1 MQNHPTKPLKSD
13 LLTQGNLL
21 TQGDLLIKS
30 QLPILGICA
39 AGSNAGKTTLVTL
52 LIPEL
57 KSRNISVS
65 VIKHAHHK
73 FDIDHPGKDS
83 YKIREAGAVQT
94 LIASSKR
101 WALMT
106 ELVDADNEANLAGLI
121 QQINP
126 EYADL
131 ILVEGFKSAAIRKIE
146 VVRPSLNTPLLA
158 SLDTN
163 IIALASDAPLNQHL
177 NIPVL
182 DLNNISQIADFIMQE
197 MITK

>member
-1 MQNHPTKPLKSD
+1 MHKTIPV
-13 LLTQGNLL
+13 
-21 TQGDLLIKS
+21 
-30 QLPILGICA
+30 LGICA
-39 AGSNAGKTTLVTL
+39 ANSNAGKTTLISK

-57 KSRNISVS
+57 NSRNIRVS
-65 VIKHAHHK
+65 VIKHAHHQ

-106 ELVDADNEANLAGLI
+106 EMSRVADAASEADLNELI

-126 EYADL
+126 NYADL
-131 ILVEGFKSAAIRKIE
+131 ILVEGFKSASIPKIE
-146 VVRPSLNTPLLA
+146 VVRVSLNAPLLA
-158 SLDTN
+158 IQDTN
-163 IIALASDAPLNQHL
+163 IIAVASDASLNL
-177 NIPVL
+177 NLDLTIPVL

-197 MITK
+197 FSSK